1 MEPHKVTESDSHYS
15 HLEKKSTI
23 ELIHIINAEDAKVA
37 NAVEQ
42 TLPEIADLVE
52 KILPRFL
59 SGGRLFYI
67 GAGTSGRL
75 GILDASEIPPTY
87 GLDHD
92 RVIGLIA
99 GGDSAIRKAVEFAE
113 DNEEGAWIDLSKFQL
128 NEKDTVVGITA
139 SGTTPYVLG
148 GIKKCRENNILTAG
162 ISCNPNSPLSDL
174 AEIAIEA
181 VVGPEVV
188 TGSTRM
194 KSGTAQKMIL
204 NLISTTLMIRAGL
217 VLDNKMVNMQL
228 SNNKLWNRGV
238 RYIVEALS
246 ISREKALE
254 ALNKYGSVQSVL
266 NAYDKN

>member
-15 HLEKKSTI
+15 HLEKKSAI

-139 SGTTPYVLG
+139 SGTTPYVLS
-148 GIKKCRENNILTAG
+148 GIKKCRENNIFTAG

-174 AEIAIEA
+174 AEIAIEV

-246 ISREKALE
+246 ISKEEALE
-254 ALNKYGSVQSVL
+254 ALKKHGSVQSVL
-266 NAYDKN
+266 NAYN

>member
-246 ISREKALE
+246 ISREEALE

>member
-1 MEPHKVTESDSHYS
+1 MNVGSVWDFKNRIGTLANKVDGKLKTAIES
-15 HLEKKSTI
+15 LEEGEHWALK
-23 ELIHIINAEDAKVA
+23 
-37 NAVEQ
+37 
-42 TLPEIADLVE
+42 P
-52 KILPRFL
+52 
-59 SGGRLFYI
+59 
-67 GAGTSGRL
+67 
-75 GILDASEIPPTY
+75 
-87 GLDHD
+87 
-92 RVIGLIA
+92 
-99 GGDSAIRKAVEFAE
+99 EFAE
-113 DNEEGAWIDLSKFQL
+113 DNEDGAWSDLSKFDL

-148 GIKKCRENNILTAG
+148 GIKKCREHHLLTAG

-228 SNNKLWNRGV
+228 SNNKLWDRGV

-246 ISREKALE
+246 ISNDE
-254 ALNKYGSVQSVL
+254 ALAALKKHGSVQSVL
-266 NAYDKN
+266 NAYAE

>member
-15 HLEKKSTI
+15 HLEKKSAI

-128 NEKDTVVGITA
+128 NEKDTVVGVTA

-148 GIKKCRENNILTAG
+148 GIRKCRENNILTAG

>member
-15 HLEKKSTI
+15 HLEKKSAI

-128 NEKDTVVGITA
+128 NEKDTVVG
-139 SGTTPYVLG
+139 SRLQVLLHTYWVESRNAEKT
-148 GIKKCRENNILTAG
+148 IFLLPEFVAIL
-162 ISCNPNSPLSDL
+162 
-174 AEIAIEA
+174 IAHFQI
-181 VVGPEVV
+181 
-188 TGSTRM
+188 
-194 KSGTAQKMIL
+194 
-204 NLISTTLMIRAGL
+204 
-217 VLDNKMVNMQL
+217 
-228 SNNKLWNRGV
+228 
-238 RYIVEALS
+238 
-246 ISREKALE
+246 
-254 ALNKYGSVQSVL
+254 
-266 NAYDKN
+266 